1 MDFVERMNK
10 AIKYV
15 EDNLLEEIDYSK
27 LAMISGTSSAQF
39 QRIFSAIADVSLFE
53 YIRRRRLTLAAFELQ
68 NTNQRIIDIAI
79 KYGYESHEAFSRA
92 FQKVHGIPPSK
103 AKFLGETLKAY
114 PSISFKITIKG
125 VAEMNY
131 RIEEKESF
139 KMFGL
144 ERIIPMENEEN
155 FVEIPKFWSESMGN
169 GDTEKLA
176 DDSGYVYDPKVGGIL
191 PVNAIMCYKD
201 TGKDSFPYMIGAFV
215 GENSKTDGYEVAV
228 ISKGQWAIFKTDN
241 YNNTNMVSMIQELW
255 RRIYSEWF
263 PSSGYDHAEMPE
275 LELYYENTDKTGY
288 CEVWIPI
295 VKKVK

>member
-1 MDFVERMNK
+1 MDFVERMNE

-15 EDNLLEEIDYSK
+15 EENLLEELDFDR
-27 LAMISGTSSAQF
+27 LAMISGTSASQF
-39 QRIFSAIADVSLFE
+39 QRIFSAIADVSLCE
-53 YIRRRRLTLAAFELQ
+53 YIRRRKLTLAAFELQ
-68 NTNQRIIDIAI
+68 NTDERIIDIAI

-92 FQKVHGIPPSK
+92 FQKVHGVPPSK

-144 ERIIPMENEEN
+144 ERIIPMGNEEN
-155 FVEIPKFWSESMGN
+155 FVEIPKFWNECLGN
-169 GDTEKLA
+169 GSTDKLA
-176 DDSGYVYDPKVGGIL
+176 DDSGSLFDPKVGGML

-215 GENSKTDGYEVAV
+215 GEGSNIEGYEVAL
-228 ISKGQWAIFKTDN
+228 IPKGQWAIFKTDS
-241 YNNTNMVSMIQELW
+241 YNSSNMVTMIQDLW

-275 LELYYENTDKTGY
+275 LELYFENTDKTGY
-288 CEVWIPI
+288 CEVWIPV
-295 VKKVK
+295 VKKSK